1 MNAQNIHQNGQKT
14 SNFAELYEQHLK
26 NLNKGL
32 AKNAAKNTLQSG
44 AQGLSQ
50 MAKKTIIKN
59 LSAYHRNNFYSTTD
73 ENKSKSVNIANTANE
88 VFRT

>member
-1 MNAQNIHQNGQKT
+1 MDPLEKYLNKQSVSKENEINAHNIHQNGQKT

-26 NLNKGL
+26 NLNKGF
-32 AKNAAKNTLQSG
+32 AKNSAKNTSQSS

-59 LSAYHRNNFYSTTD
+59 LTTYHRNNFCNGA
-73 ENKSKSVNIANTANE
+73 E
-88 VFRT
+88 